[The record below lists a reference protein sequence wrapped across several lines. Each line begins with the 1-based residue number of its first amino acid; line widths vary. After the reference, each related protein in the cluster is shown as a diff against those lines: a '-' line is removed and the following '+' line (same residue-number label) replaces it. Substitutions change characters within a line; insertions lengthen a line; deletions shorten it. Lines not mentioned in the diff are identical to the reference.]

1 MEWLA
6 SYAIDWFSVMV
17 RWLHLITGIAWIGAS
32 LHYAFLDNSLE
43 EPSEED
49 KKAGV
54 KGQLWAIHGGGIYN
68 FSKYQLAPA
77 TWPKLLHWSKWEAY
91 TTWMTGML
99 LMIAVY
105 YFQAQSYL
113 VGSDN
118 WITDPT
124 MAIVCSLLFVFGGLG
139 IYEVGLRTPL
149 RNNEGVFA
157 VFMGLVLFFAC
168 WLATQLFSD
177 RAAFLHVGAL
187 MGSIMAGN
195 VFLGIIPSQKR
206 FVAAVEKG
214 LEPSADDAAFAK
226 QRSKFNNYFTLP
238 VLFCMISN
246 HYPFLYGH
254 SWNWL
259 VLAWIIATTA
269 WARHFFNLRLQGIFR
284 AGILLQ
290 AFVAFL
296 ILAIWL
302 GYGQYQ
308 VQLKQQALAEQH
320 TSETEVLAIVT
331 KHCTNCHGLSPTQV
345 GFSTSPGGIV
355 LESLEQVR
363 RHDVQIRTAVSSG
376 YMPLANMTGM
386 TEVEK
391 ARLMGWLGQ

>member
-1 MEWLA
+1 MEWLV
-6 SYAIDWFSVMV
+6 SYAIEWFSVIV

-32 LHYAFLDNSLE
+32 LHFAFLDNSLS

-54 KGQLWAIHGGGIYN
+54 KGQLWAIHGGGIYR
-68 FSKYQLAPA
+68 FSKYQLAPP
-77 TWPKLLHWSKWEAY
+77 TWPKNLHWSKWEAY

-113 VGSDN
+113 VGPDN

-157 VFMGLVLFFAC
+157 AFMGVVLFFAC

-177 RAAFLHVGAL
+177 RAAFLHVGVL

-195 VFLGIIPSQKR
+195 VFLGIIPSQQR
-206 FVAAVEKG
+206 FVAAVEQG
-214 LEPSADDAAFAK
+214 LEPSAEDAAFAK

-259 VLAWIIATTA
+259 VLAWIIAITA
-269 WARHFFNLRLQGIFR
+269 WARHFFNLRHQGIVR
-284 AGILLQ
+284 IGILIQ
-290 AFVAFL
+290 AFFAFV
-296 ILAIWL
+296 ILAVWL
-302 GYGQYQ
+302 GYGQYETQ
-308 VQLKQQALAEQH
+308 IKQLALAEQY
-320 TSETEVLAIVT
+320 TSATAVLGIVS
-331 KHCTNCHGLSPTQV
+331 KHCANCHAISPTQA
-345 GFSTSPGGIV
+345 GYAAAPAGIV
-355 LESLEQVR
+355 LESLEQLEQHGTQV
-363 RHDVQIRTAVSSG
+363 RTAVSSG
-376 YMPLANMTGM
+376 YMPLANMTGL
-386 TEVEK
+386 TDEE
-391 ARLMGWLGQ
+391 RGQLLGWLGK

>member
-6 SYAIDWFSVMV
+6 SYAVEWFSVIV

-32 LHYAFLDNSLE
+32 LHFVFLDNSLE

-54 KGQLWAIHGGGIYN
+54 KGQVWAIHGGGIYN
-68 FSKYQLAPA
+68 FSKYQLAPDS
-77 TWPKLLHWSKWEAY
+77 WPKNLHWSKWEAY
-91 TTWMTGML
+91 TTWITGIL

-113 VGSDN
+113 VGPDN

-124 MAIVCSLLFVFGGLG
+124 MAIVGSLLFVFGGLG
-139 IYEVGLRTPL
+139 IYEIGLRTPL

-206 FVAAVEKG
+206 FVAAVEQG
-214 LEPSADDAAFAK
+214 LQPSADDAAFAK

-246 HYPFLYGH
+246 HYPFLYSH
-254 SWNWL
+254 PLNWL
-259 VLAWIIATTA
+259 ILAWIIATTA
-269 WARHFFNLRLQGIFR
+269 WARHFFNLRHQGIVR
-284 AGILLQ
+284 VGILIQ
-290 AFVAFL
+290 AFAAFL
-296 ILAIWL
+296 VLAVWL
-302 GYGQYQ
+302 GYEQYEA
-308 VQLKQQALAEQH
+308 QLKQQALAEQGV
-320 TSETEVLAIVT
+320 SETEVLAIVQQ
-331 KHCTNCHGLSPTQV
+331 HCTNCHAIAPTHS
-345 GFSTSPGGIV
+345 GFAAAPAGIV

-363 RHDVQIRTAVSSG
+363 QHKAQVKTAVASG

-386 TEVEK
+386 TDEEK
-391 ARLMGWLGQ
+391 GMLLGWLAQ

>member
-1 MEWLA
+1 
-6 SYAIDWFSVMV
+6 
-17 RWLHLITGIAWIGAS
+17 
-32 LHYAFLDNSLE
+32 
-43 EPSEED
+43 
-49 KKAGV
+49 
-54 KGQLWAIHGGGIYN
+54 
-68 FSKYQLAPA
+68 
-77 TWPKLLHWSKWEAY
+77 
-91 TTWMTGML
+91 ML

-113 VGSDN
+113 VGPDN

-149 RNNEGVFA
+149 RNDEGVFA
-157 VFMGLVLFFAC
+157 VFMGFVLFFAC

-206 FVAAVEKG
+206 FVAAVEQG
-214 LEPSADDAAFAK
+214 LEPSAEDAAFAK

-269 WARHFFNLRLQGIFR
+269 WARHFFNLRQQGVVRVSILVQAIF
-284 AGILLQ
+284 
-290 AFVAFL
+290 AFL
-296 ILAIWL
+296 ILAGWL
-302 GYGQYQ
+302 GYGQYEA
-308 VQLKQQALAEQH
+308 QLKQQALAEQH
-320 TSETEVLAIVT
+320 TSATEVLAIVS
-331 KHCTNCHGLSPTQV
+331 KHCTNCHGISPTQA
-345 GFSTSPGGIV
+345 GFAAAPAGIV
-355 LESLEQVR
+355 LESLEQLEQHGAQV
-363 RHDVQIRTAVSSG
+363 RTAVSSG
-376 YMPLANMTGM
+376 YMPLANMTGL
-386 TEVEK
+386 TDEERG
-391 ARLMGWLGQ
+391 RLLGWLGK